1 MNANARIQLMAK
13 LASGNEAQKK
23 KKAGEMSESDL
34 QNKGESHTLLIR
46 CTLYRSGTLSQDL
59 GQHNVGNSVV
69 VFKAFGLQTQNTTD
83 NVRLLAAYGGL
94 RMSADNWTC

>member
-34 QNKGESHTLLIR
+34 QNKGESHMLHII
-46 CTLYRSGTLSQDL
+46 
-59 GQHNVGNSVV
+59 
-69 VFKAFGLQTQNTTD
+69 
-83 NVRLLAAYGGL
+83 
-94 RMSADNWTC
+94 